1 MPLNYMLH
9 NIFIYVYIYK
19 LHKTRHSLICTW
31 DHNDSCY
38 SKLGPCMNTF
48 KWHTQKVTTR
58 VFSLHISLAINV
70 LDIFHGTQV
79 LEQGSQYHRLCM
91 GRGHSPARHIV
102 GTGAHHLWPHL
113 SFTCNAHPLCFVL
126 KNFLKLITE
135 VRILHIKSLCEQ

>member
-1 MPLNYMLH
+1 M
-9 NIFIYVYIYK
+9 YIYINYI
-19 LHKTRHSLICTW
+19 KTRHSLICTW

-48 KWHTQKVTTR
+48 QWHTQKVTTR

-70 LDIFHGTQV
+70 VDIFHSTQV

-91 GRGHSPARHIV
+91 GQGHSPARHIV

-113 SFTCNAHPLCFVL
+113 SLTRNAHFVL
-126 KNFLKLITE
+126 CTQELFKAHHRGPYLAHKEFLWAVAWLMYCCI
-135 VRILHIKSLCEQ
+135 VFQS